1 MDRQYTEKQLINKVV
16 TMRSI
21 ILFLVLMISI
31 QAHSQEVQC
40 KPESI
45 NIQEG
50 DVVSADVLNDIF
62 TRINNIITGGIDTGD
77 LVGTWQCTST
87 LRPGEASGIY
97 NGYSQNNL
105 GLFTVS
111 QEVII
116 SSHNDL
122 KVRFSYPHNF
132 GQGYQETG
140 SQECLAHIVNGKIIM
155 TGELIGVNCNNQG
168 FYDIQMIANQCF
180 RMGNINDSTTNC
192 KKTSIP
198 PLAPSSLSATV
209 SQGAILLSWSAGDN
223 TEISYDIQRKS
234 SATGEYSSIS
244 LPTTESYTDSTGIRT
259 VTYWYRVFAK
269 NTYGTSMG
277 SNVISVVA
285 Q

>member
-1 MDRQYTEKQLINKVV
+1 
-16 TMRSI
+16 MRSI
-21 ILFLVLMISI
+21 ILFLVLMVSM

-40 KPESI
+40 TPESI

-62 TRINNIITGGIDTGD
+62 ARINNIITGGIVTED

-87 LRPGEASGIY
+87 LRPGGASGAQ
-97 NGYSQNNL
+97 NGYTQNTL
-105 GLFTVS
+105 GLYTVT

-122 KVRFSYPHNF
+122 KVRFNYPHNF
-132 GQGYQETG
+132 GQGFQETG
-140 SQECLAHIVNGKIIM
+140 AQDCLGHIVNGKIVM
-155 TGELIGVNCNNQG
+155 TNGLTDTGSYEDTCYNTGY
-168 FYDIQMIANQCF
+168 YDIQMISNQCF

-192 KKTSIP
+192 RKTSVP
-198 PLAPSSLSATV
+198 PLSPSGLSAVVT
-209 SQGAILLSWSAGDN
+209 SGKISLTWNAGDN
-223 TEISYDIQRKS
+223 SETNYDVHRKNS
-234 SATGEYSSIS
+234 STGTYVSVG
-244 LPTTESYTDSTGIRT
+244 LPTTESYEDTNI
-259 VTYWYRVFAK
+259 VIANTYWYRIYAK
-269 NTYGTSMG
+269 NNNGTSTG